1 MEVNMNFDP
10 VRRLSMV
17 ITILLF
23 SMLVA
28 CNSPSDTVATGDSDN
43 LGEESSPAMV
53 DSVTVE
59 QREDHYYAV
68 INGFYPD
75 PCTRISSVEQVV
87 DGSTISITLRTDRP
101 PDLLCATMLTSFE
114 VDILLTTGGLL
125 PQEYSVVVNDGPST
139 TFSLE

>member
-1 MEVNMNFDP
+1 MNFDP
-10 VRRLSMV
+10 IRRLSMV
-17 ITILLF
+17 IAVLVF

-28 CNSPSDTVATGDSDN
+28 CNSPTGTVANGDSNN
-43 LGEESSPAMV
+43 LGEESSLAMV

-87 DGSTISITLRTDRP
+87 DQSTISITLRTNRP

-125 PQEYSVVVNDGPST
+125 AQEYSIVVNDGPST
-139 TFSLE
+139 KFSLE

>member
-1 MEVNMNFDP
+1 
-10 VRRLSMV
+10 MV
-17 ITILLF
+17 MAVILI

-28 CNSPSDTVATGDSDN
+28 CNSPTETAVNMNSEN
-43 LGEESSPAMV
+43 PEEGSSPAMV

-59 QREDHYYAV
+59 QRQDHYYAV

-75 PCTRISSVEQVV
+75 PCTQISSVEQVV
-87 DGSTISITLRTDRP
+87 DESTISITLRTERP
-101 PDLLCATMLTSFE
+101 PDILCATMLTPFAID
-114 VDILLTTGGLL
+114 VLLTTGGLL